1 MTENEQV
8 KMDENY
14 LRELNER
21 KLILEFIN
29 ENKTIIKNYYLS
41 GIGSFCPYDAVI
53 EIDGEINGKK
63 YNKTYIVEIKTRTK
77 PLEYCMIEKYKYL
90 KLMAISKNTGYDILF
105 ITIDNDGY
113 YMLNLTKQDIE
124 PYFFMDFRHNT
135 QKDQDLNKKRE
146 WQFTYNIP
154 KNIFKHYKKIEPII
168 SDLVAIQK
176 GENCSYKL
184 ENDESPFYKSVKKI
198 YLEGEKRR
206 ICERYR
212 WRKELETYSKNFKNV
227 KYVSNNIGE
236 YINSKPGILKK
247 YKDTIDFVNSYTPQD
262 LSRFFI

>member
-1 MTENEQV
+1 MTEN
-8 KMDENY
+8 DI
-14 LRELNER
+14 RELNER
-21 KLILEFIN
+21 KLILEFIK
-29 ENKTIIKNYYLS
+29 ENKDVIKNYYLS
-41 GIGSFCPYDAVI
+41 GIGTWCPYDAVI
-53 EIDGEINGKK
+53 EING
-63 YNKTYIVEIKTRTK
+63 KTYIVEIKTRKT
-77 PLEYCMIEKYKYL
+77 PLQYCMIEKYKYL

-105 ITIDNDGY
+105 ITIDSDGY

-124 PYFFMDFRHNT
+124 PYFFIDLRHDT
-135 QKDQDLNKKRE
+135 QKDQKNNKKRE

-154 KNIFKHYKKIEPII
+154 KNIFKHYKKIEPTI

-176 GENCSYKL
+176 GESCSYKL
-184 ENDESPFYKSVKKI
+184 ENDESPFYKSVVKKI

-212 WRKELETYSKNFKNV
+212 WRKELETYSKNFKSV

-236 YINSKPGILKK
+236 YINSNPGILKK
-247 YKDTIDFVNSYTPQD
+247 FKDTIDFVNSYTPQD